1 LTYFAQQLRWLL
13 LGCVLVWHTVSY
25 AVPQVS
31 WDELTSRGL
40 NAHGRVDVSL
50 DLRHHWE
57 VTRVGEVELA
67 NAVALDPDQ
76 IWRWPAQRFS
86 SRETTEPMA
95 IRSSERYVGR
105 VSIVS
110 QQTMGDVNLTIE
122 MPRLDAAH
130 LSYRVNDGAWT
141 TLAAGDT
148 LAMNRWPLQD
158 KQPSFLLP
166 LGGGKVDVVV
176 QFAHR
181 GVLAAPV
188 LLQSTRTFL
197 ANRSVSH
204 GFAGLLIGMNLA
216 LALMGGLLA
225 LNFRKVGFLAVASM
239 SLMMALVIVF
249 GHGAAAMLMGREI
262 DNFNDASKF
271 FIYPATGSLLPWVAA
286 MVLGMRAHSRFLSGL
301 ATLMTIAGLVMSAVW
316 VDYDLRDIA
325 VMGVAVQLTMIALFA
340 FFMIAWAWSKD
351 YLRSG
356 WVVFGLL
363 LYPSSFVLLLCTHL
377 GSIDTDVSVS
387 ITALTNIAATLTL
400 MRGLYMEHRLG
411 RQVLART
418 KISPMRD
425 VLTGLLSR
433 DGLQAH
439 VYAARDRMQSQQTGA
454 LFLYIPVVDAP
465 TVMQAHGEYGFD
477 MGMVQIAASLST
489 SLSNADGVGR
499 ISRSAF
505 GICVM
510 MPPDPAL
517 ATRLAQKILSR
528 LMALASRGVPVANA
542 TQIALAWIPLNGLR
556 VDYLERRCLETL
568 QEISPEK
575 RIAWVGGAQSH
586 LAAAQMLHDFNAV
599 QDTPDEP
606 VTSTQERP
614 AGDSLGDAQHSTL
627 HDRIHRIEREML
639 HGMNTQFL
647 VEEAERMSRELN
659 EAHSQGHSSQS
670 GDSMPTRLD
679 PMSTQPRYA
688 PTQQMLHPA
697 KAAQVS

>member
-1 LTYFAQQLRWLL
+1 MLL
-13 LGCVLVWHTVSY
+13 WHALSH
-25 AVPQVS
+25 AVPQLN
-31 WDELTSRGL
+31 WDQLLARSANG
-40 NAHGRVDVSL
+40 NGRADVSL
-50 DLRHHWE
+50 DVRNHWE
-57 VTRVGEVELA
+57 MTRVGGVELA
-67 NAVALDPDQ
+67 NDVALDPVQ
-76 IWRWPAQRFS
+76 IWRWSSQRFS
-86 SRETTEPMA
+86 SRDQTEPVR
-95 IRSSERYVGR
+95 IRSGERYVGR
-105 VSIVS
+105 LSIVS
-110 QQTMGDVNLTIE
+110 VQAANDANLTIG
-122 MPRLDAAH
+122 MPRLDAVH
-130 LSYRVNDGAWT
+130 VSYRVNEGAWV
-141 TLAAGDT
+141 TLSAGDT
-148 LAMNRWPLQD
+148 VAMNRWPLQD
-158 KQPSFLLP
+158 NQPSFALP
-166 LGGGKVDVVV
+166 MRGGKIDLVV

-181 GVLAAPV
+181 GVFVAPV
-188 LLQSTRTFL
+188 LLQNASTFL
-197 ANRSVSH
+197 AWRSASQA
-204 GFAGLLIGMNLA
+204 FAGLLVGMNLA
-216 LALMGGLLA
+216 LAVVGVLLA
-225 LNFRKVGFLAVASM
+225 LNFRKTSFLAVASM
-239 SLMMALVIVF
+239 SLMLALVIVF
-249 GHGAAAMLMGREI
+249 GSGAAGMLVGRGVES
-262 DNFNDASKF
+262 FNDASKF
-271 FIYPATGSLLPWVAA
+271 FIYTAAGSLLPWVAS
-286 MVLGMRAHSRFLSGL
+286 MVLGIRANSRFLDWFAL
-301 ATLMTIAGLVMSAVW
+301 IVTLAGLVMSVVW
-316 VDYDLRDIA
+316 VDYGLRDIA
-325 VMGVAVQLTMIALFA
+325 VWGVGIQLTLIAIFVVS
-340 FFMIAWAWSKD
+340 MIAWTWSKD

-356 WVVFGLL
+356 WVVFGLM
-363 LYPSSFVLLLCTHL
+363 LYPSSFVLLLVTHL
-377 GSIDTDVSVS
+377 GSFDTDVSVL
-387 ITALTNIAATLTL
+387 ITAITNMVASLTL
-400 MRGLYMEHRLG
+400 MRGLYMQHRLG

-599 QDTPDEP
+599 QDTPDET
-606 VTSTQERP
+606 VMSTQERP
-614 AGDSLGDAQHSTL
+614 AGDSLGDTQHSTL

-688 PTQQMLHPA
+688 PTQQMPHPA
-697 KAAQVS
+697 KAAQIS